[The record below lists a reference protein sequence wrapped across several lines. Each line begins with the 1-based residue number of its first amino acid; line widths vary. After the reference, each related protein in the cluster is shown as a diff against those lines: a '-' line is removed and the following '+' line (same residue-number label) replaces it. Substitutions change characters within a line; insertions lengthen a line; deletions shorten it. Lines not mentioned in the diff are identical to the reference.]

1 MTAKFALFASVV
13 ALVLSSAAQANI
25 STSSGGGSSGGG
37 HSGGG
42 GGGHSGGGGG
52 GHGGGGGGHGFSG
65 VGVSAHA
72 FGGHAGGYAV
82 AGVGGHGMGHAAA
95 AAVAAHG
102 AALHAGSAQ
111 VVSLHTATE
120 KATLHAQ
127 PERVAALS
135 HPPHHPPGKPRP
147 TQPNH
152 LHTPFDH
159 ERYTG
164 PYTGTRYAPCVDS
177 FPSVVNNGRTV
188 CGQPFKA
195 PVNPQT
201 GAPIG

>member
-1 MTAKFALFASVV
+1 MTSKFALFVGVA
-13 ALVLSSAAQANI
+13 ALVLSSAALAST
-25 STSSGGGSSGGG
+25 STSSSGSSGGSIGGG

-42 GGGHSGGGGG
+42 GGGGGG

-65 VGVSAHA
+65 AGLSAHA

-82 AGVGGHGMGHAAA
+82 VGVGGHGMGHAAA

-111 VVSLHTATE
+111 VVSLHTAAE
-120 KATLHAQ
+120 KATLRAQ
-127 PERVAALS
+127 PARVAAGS

-147 TQPNH
+147 TRPNH
-152 LHTPFDH
+152 LHTPLDH
-159 ERYTG
+159 EQRYTDQ
-164 PYTGTRYAPCVDS
+164 YAGMRPCVDS
-177 FPSVVNNGRTV
+177 FPSLVNNGRTV
-188 CGQPFKA
+188 CGQPLKA
-195 PVNPQT
+195 PVNPDT